1 MKDLRTLIGK
11 INDLSDLTKV
21 LNYFKQCETNCEE
34 HLFTEDVLKS
44 YADPNKKVARRYK
57 TFYIPKK
64 NGKLREISAPNRNL
78 KEILYYLNM
87 MLGEVYQA
95 SPSAMG
101 FVKGRSIVDNAKL
114 HIGQNYVLN
123 LDLSDFF
130 TSISQSRVCKRL
142 QLAPFNFNEDVA
154 KIISGLCCK
163 KVVKDQKKGYALPQ
177 GAPTSPLLTN
187 AVCDFL
193 DKKLRRLSFS
203 HGVKYS
209 RYADDMTFSSMH
221 NVYQEDSD
229 FMKSLFSFI
238 EEERFTVNPEKTR
251 LQKRGERQEVT
262 GLTVNDKVNTAHK
275 YTRELRNILYMWEK
289 YGYKDAYASFY
300 RHYKATKGHVKKGEP
315 VLENVIV
322 GKLDFLKMVKGEN
335 DAVYTKLCS
344 RFEALNPSL
353 YDSKKTNEKKVNY
366 IVSYSTAK
374 FERVF
379 NTKVKFIMNSEGELS
394 AVCKM
399 GKKEYSI
406 CISSAVKD
414 IVLTEKAKPRKNYRF
429 TVHSLGGFYI
439 ALCRSHSVNYW
450 MLLTNEPTR
459 DTHVHPKYNN
469 LPIDQLLQEWEEK
482 GLEAAV
488 EQFLSILEGL
498 SVQRQKQKGKPNL
511 PSLGEKKCKKKKS
524 SNVFKEDLMIEDYMD
539 YMDFQASLIDFEDE
553 ETIEYNTAAIKK
565 FLNREKD
572 GKED

>member
-11 INDLSDLTKV
+11 INNLSDLTKV

-44 YADPNKKVARRYK
+44 YADPSKKVARRYK

-163 KVVKDQKKGYALPQ
+163 KVVKDQKKGYVLPQ

-498 SVQRQKQKGKPNL
+498 SVQRQKQKVEPNL

-524 SNVFKEDLMIEDYMD
+524 SNIFKEDLMIEDYMA
-539 YMDFQASLIDFEDE
+539 FQASLIDFEDE
-553 ETIEYNTAAIKK
+553 ETIEYNTVAIKK

>member
-1 MKDLRTLIGK
+1 MKDLRILIGK
-11 INDLSDLTKV
+11 INNLSDLTKV

-44 YADPNKKVARRYK
+44 YADPSKKVARRYK

-163 KVVKDQKKGYALPQ
+163 KVVKDQKKGYVLPQ

-498 SVQRQKQKGKPNL
+498 SVQRQKQKVEPNL

>member
-1 MKDLRTLIGK
+1 MKDLRILIGK
-11 INDLSDLTKV
+11 INNLSDLTKV

-44 YADPNKKVARRYK
+44 YADPSKKVARRYK

-439 ALCRSHSVNYW
+439 ALCRSHSLNYW

-498 SVQRQKQKGKPNL
+498 SVQRQKQKVEPNL

>member
-1 MKDLRTLIGK
+1 MKDLRILIGK
-11 INDLSDLTKV
+11 INNLSDLTKV

-44 YADPNKKVARRYK
+44 YADPSKKVARRYK

-163 KVVKDQKKGYALPQ
+163 KVVKDQKKGYVLPQ

-406 CISSAVKD
+406 CSSSAVKD

-498 SVQRQKQKGKPNL
+498 SVQRQKQKVEPNL

>member
-44 YADPNKKVARRYK
+44 YADPSKKVARRYK

-163 KVVKDQKKGYALPQ
+163 KVVKDQKKGYVLPQ

-498 SVQRQKQKGKPNL
+498 SVQRQKQKVEPNL

>member
-1 MKDLRTLIGK
+1 MKDLRILIGK
-11 INDLSDLTKV
+11 INNLSDLTKV

-44 YADPNKKVARRYK
+44 YADPSKKVARRYK

-163 KVVKDQKKGYALPQ
+163 KVVKDQKKGYVLPQ

-315 VLENVIV
+315 VLENVII

-498 SVQRQKQKGKPNL
+498 SVQRQKQKVEPNL

>member
-21 LNYFKQCETNCEE
+21 LNYFKKCETNCEE

-44 YADPNKKVARRYK
+44 YADPSKKVARRYK

-163 KVVKDQKKGYALPQ
+163 KVVKDQKKGYVLPQ

-450 MLLTNEPTR
+450 MLLKNEPTR

-498 SVQRQKQKGKPNL
+498 SVQRPKQKVEPNL

>member
-11 INDLSDLTKV
+11 INNLSDLTKV

-44 YADPNKKVARRYK
+44 YADPSKKVARRYK

-163 KVVKDQKKGYALPQ
+163 KVVKDQKKGYVLPQ

-482 GLEAAV
+482 GLEAAI

-498 SVQRQKQKGKPNL
+498 SVQRQKQKVEPNL

-524 SNVFKEDLMIEDYMD
+524 SNIFKEDLMIEDYMA
-539 YMDFQASLIDFEDE
+539 FQASLIDFEDE
-553 ETIEYNTAAIKK
+553 ETIEYNTVAIKK

>member
-44 YADPNKKVARRYK
+44 YADPSKKVARRYK

-498 SVQRQKQKGKPNL
+498 SVQRQKQKVEPNL

-524 SNVFKEDLMIEDYMD
+524 SNVFKEDLMIED